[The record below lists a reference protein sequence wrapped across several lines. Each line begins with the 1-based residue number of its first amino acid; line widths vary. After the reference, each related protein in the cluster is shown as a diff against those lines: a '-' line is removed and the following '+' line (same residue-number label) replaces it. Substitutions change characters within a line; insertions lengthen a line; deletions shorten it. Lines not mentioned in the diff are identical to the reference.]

1 MSRARIL
8 ADYVSSGDELALKAP
23 LASPAFT
30 GTPTGITAAHL
41 EAGVLPSDVTGGS
54 GLTALG
60 TVTAGTYN
68 ATIGS
73 SATFPTGHI
82 VKFEKVVTQPTASQ
96 GGSTTYSD
104 LTGSSITYT
113 PATGATFVVYSCQ
126 FHYGGDNAGT
136 EDMALWHIMY
146 DGTAEYGTQGFHYT
160 QGGGGASAVGQKT
173 HQYIR
178 DAWSGEK
185 VIKIRQRSYSTSTY
199 GWFHRQTYG
208 STNVATEAGPNSS
221 SNYMKV
227 YTTIYSVM

>member
-1 MSRARIL
+1 MSRARQVANFDPAL
-8 ADYVSSGDELALKAP
+8 FAADEVSGDKV
-23 LASPAFT
+23 SG
-30 GTPTGITAAHL
+30 GTIG
-41 EAGVLPSDVTGGS
+41 AGVIGASVTGGAGLS
-54 GLTALG
+54 GSTSLG
-60 TVTAGTYN
+60 TVTTGTL
-68 ATIGS
+68 GS
-73 SATFPTGHI
+73 GATFPTGHI